1 MEPSYI
7 FYKELPIDENNIFE
21 ANISEKNEAENVL
34 FKKSNKYTITG
45 LSINQDTDN
54 LIEVTDRNRQRILQ
68 EFIENLLKEEKDAKH
83 ANSLKRHNS
92 KGYEK
97 VIPLKKQTATELPP
111 LKFKYYSLHTKKP
124 EEINFYDYYGHLER
138 FRFEWNI
145 VDFTVGAC
153 ETLEFKYT
161 VEFS

>member
-68 EFIENLLKEEKDAKH
+68 
-83 ANSLKRHNS
+83 
-92 KGYEK
+92 
-97 VIPLKKQTATELPP
+97 
-111 LKFKYYSLHTKKP
+111 
-124 EEINFYDYYGHLER
+124 
-138 FRFEWNI
+138 
-145 VDFTVGAC
+145 
-153 ETLEFKYT
+153 
-161 VEFS
+161 